1 MFPESPKFPMELQPT
16 FLHLSSS
23 RCMDD
28 SSQRVAALDGLRG
41 SSKPVYPQVA
51 DGRRGSVHDGSPSLI
66 GVKKLRSVDVF
77 RKQTAIVLHS
87 SRRRRRPTMTVWIV
101 VPLVLALANAL
112 ILLVYIAQLRSRKLG
127 QRALLARDLGI
138 SALALKDRKVVGFFH
153 PFW

>member
-1 MFPESPKFPMELQPT
+1 
-16 FLHLSSS
+16 
-23 RCMDD
+23 MDD

-87 SRRRRRPTMTVWIV
+87 SRRRRPTMTVWIV